1 MKKLFTIPS
10 LLIIAFALY
19 AFGGKKDCPPEGQPN
34 PKKGKNA
41 VLKSREK
48 GLNKHINRE
57 TSPQPGDFDNDV
69 TIQGMY
75 DSKDDSIY
83 NEDKAASITG
93 YFFRAVDIG
102 MESCNCYTEDKSK
115 YSTNIYISPTPIN
128 KQTRTA
134 DCIVAVITPYSRSLN
149 PKDWDTENI
158 NEKFV
163 GKKIKVSGWLIYNFL
178 KGNLSIETNPNSAQP
193 ERRTIWGICPM
204 TDLKSLDSN

>member
-1 MKKLFTIPS
+1 MKKLFVIPS
-10 LLIIAFALY
+10 LLIIVVLALCS
-19 AFGGKKDCPPEGQPN
+19 FGGGKDCPPEGKPN

-41 VLKSREK
+41 ELKSREK
-48 GLNKHINRE
+48 GLNRHKNRS
-57 TSPQPGDFDNDV
+57 TAPQPADFDNDV

-93 YFFRAVDIG
+93 YFFKAVDIG
-102 MESCNCYTEDKSK
+102 MESCNCYTEDKTK

-163 GKKIKVSGWLIYNFL
+163 GKKIKVSG
-178 KGNLSIETNPNSAQP
+178 
-193 ERRTIWGICPM
+193 
-204 TDLKSLDSN
+204 